1 MKSNLFRFIEAQTH
15 CSTSWHSNT
24 SLTLNE
30 LIKNIICSNLYT
42 TSKHAP
48 EGYKQNNE
56 LPIKTDAELENNSIL
71 IFLCTTQIAFVTSYW
86 WMDSKYYCF
95 YECRCSQEI
104 HDALQMAMTGH
115 ARLLDN
121 YAELQ
126 EKHIIQLG
134 KMREIREGVLDIK
147 KVAKRSGLNNVEER
161 WFDVQA
167 TQIVYMKV
175 EQDRY
180 REEIQGLQ
188 AQLQDTADAVQAA
201 GELLVRLKEAEQ
213 AAIIAKVI

>member
-1 MKSNLFRFIEAQTH
+1 MVSKR
-15 CSTSWHSNT
+15 
-24 SLTLNE
+24 
-30 LIKNIICSNLYT
+30 ICL
-42 TSKHAP
+42 
-48 EGYKQNNE
+48 
-56 LPIKTDAELENNSIL
+56 
-71 IFLCTTQIAFVTSYW
+71 
-86 WMDSKYYCF
+86 

-147 KVAKRSGLNNVEER
+147 QVAKRSGLNNVEER

-167 TQIVYMKV
+167 TQIMYMKV
-175 EQDRY
+175 EQDRH

-213 AAIIAKVI
+213 AAIIAKVIRHCALVLILLKEHNTSVWSISHFHLVCTPCFTFFFYIVLL

>member
-1 MKSNLFRFIEAQTH
+1 
-15 CSTSWHSNT
+15 
-24 SLTLNE
+24 
-30 LIKNIICSNLYT
+30 
-42 TSKHAP
+42 
-48 EGYKQNNE
+48 
-56 LPIKTDAELENNSIL
+56 
-71 IFLCTTQIAFVTSYW
+71 
-86 WMDSKYYCF
+86 
-95 YECRCSQEI
+95 
-104 HDALQMAMTGH
+104 MAMTGH